1 MKGSKFL
8 VFIQVMAL
16 LSLMLGAAGC
26 IDESGGS
33 GDVQDELQATTS
45 QYSEDD
51 TGAIS
56 ETTEVGVSEEED
68 DNALAGTCPK
78 GQHCGS
84 PGCPLW
90 SDQDNNGLCD
100 RGE

>member
-1 MKGSKFL
+1 MKASKFL

-16 LSLMLGAAGC
+16 MGLVLGTAGC
-26 IDESGGS
+26 IDENAGS
-33 GDVQDELQATTS
+33 SDVQDELQATPS
-45 QYSEDD
+45 EYSDDD
-51 TGAIS
+51 TVAIS
-56 ETTEVGVSEEED
+56 ETTVADVSEED

-90 SDQDNNGLCD
+90 SDQNNNGLCD

>member
-1 MKGSKFL
+1 MKVPKFL

-16 LSLMLGAAGC
+16 MSLMLGVAGC
-26 IDESGGS
+26 IDETGGS
-33 GDVQDELQATTS
+33 GDVLDELQATTS
-45 QYSEDD
+45 QYSDDD
-51 TGAIS
+51 TVAIS
-56 ETTEVGVSEEED
+56 ETTEVSVSEED

-90 SDQDNNGLCD
+90 SDQNNNGLCD

>member
-1 MKGSKFL
+1 M
-8 VFIQVMAL
+8 VFIQVMTL
-16 LSLMLGAAGC
+16 MSLMLGVAGC
-26 IDESGGS
+26 IDENAGS
-33 GDVQDELQATTS
+33 GTVQDELQATTP

-51 TGAIS
+51 NTATIS
-56 ETTEVGVSEEED
+56 ETTEVGVSEED

-84 PGCPLW
+84 PGCSLW
-90 SDQDNNGLCD
+90 SDQNNNGLCD

>member
-1 MKGSKFL
+1 MKGPKFL

-16 LSLMLGAAGC
+16 MGLMLGAAGC
-26 IDESGGS
+26 IDEKSG
-33 GDVQDELQATTS
+33 VQDELQATTP

-51 TGAIS
+51 TVAIS
-56 ETTEVGVSEEED
+56 ETTGVGVSEED

-90 SDQDNNGLCD
+90 SDQNNNGLCD